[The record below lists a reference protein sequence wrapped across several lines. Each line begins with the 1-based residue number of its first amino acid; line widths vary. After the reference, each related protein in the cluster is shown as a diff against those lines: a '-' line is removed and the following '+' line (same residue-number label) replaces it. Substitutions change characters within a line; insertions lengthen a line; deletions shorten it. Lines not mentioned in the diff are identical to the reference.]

1 MHEPYI
7 DLFPFMVIVWRSSLY
22 SANDSLETTLKDPSL
37 SLIDA
42 AINNDGSIVIETK
55 EKWLQIW
62 NFIFHNILAELWS

>member
-1 MHEPYI
+1 
-7 DLFPFMVIVWRSSLY
+7 MVIVSRSSLY

-62 NFIFHNILAELWS
+62 NSIFHDILAEL